1 MKKEFQINDILN
13 AVNSI
18 YKIEKKRSKNI
29 EIKNYTTSKDNILTK
44 NNQVKS
50 NKSNILVLDEMIE

>member
-18 YKIEKKRSKNI
+18 YKIEKKRAKNI

-50 NKSNILVLDEMIE
+50 DKSNILVLNEMIE

>member
-1 MKKEFQINDILN
+1 MKKEFEIKVILN
-13 AVNSI
+13 AVNNI
-18 YKIEKKRSKNI
+18 YKIEKRGGKNI
-29 EIKNYTTSKDNILTK
+29 GIKNHTAPRDNILTK

>member
-1 MKKEFQINDILN
+1 MKKEFQLNDIIN

-18 YKIEKKRSKNI
+18 YKIEKKGGKNI
-29 EIKNYTTSKDNILTK
+29 EIKNYTATKDNIFTK

-50 NKSNILVLDEMIE
+50 NKCNILVLDEMIE